1 MRTDMSRL
9 TGNIGDFA
17 YTYSGTQK
25 TNKEYDKWVFEATC
39 KLGKLEDLE
48 EKLDVDLIEFLSE
61 LIYVLKHSN
70 QTTGYTS
77 KGKEIKTDFG
87 YVEEFIEDLKALIKD
102 KSE

>member
-1 MRTDMSRL
+1 MRIDMSRL
-9 TGNIGDFA
+9 TENIGDFA

-39 KLGKLEDLE
+39 KLGKLEDVE
-48 EKLDVDLIEFLSE
+48 EELDVDLIEFVSE
-61 LIYVLKHSN
+61 FIYVLKHSN

-87 YVEEFIEDLKALIKD
+87 YVEEFIEDLKEAIKG

>member
-1 MRTDMSRL
+1 MKRL
-9 TGNIGDFA
+9 TENIGDFA

-48 EKLDVDLIEFLSE
+48 EELDVDLIEFLSE

-70 QTTGYTS
+70 QIVGYTS
-77 KGKEIKTDFG
+77 KGKEINTDFG
-87 YVEEFIEDLKALIKD
+87 YVEEFIEDLKAAIKGD
-102 KSE
+102 KN